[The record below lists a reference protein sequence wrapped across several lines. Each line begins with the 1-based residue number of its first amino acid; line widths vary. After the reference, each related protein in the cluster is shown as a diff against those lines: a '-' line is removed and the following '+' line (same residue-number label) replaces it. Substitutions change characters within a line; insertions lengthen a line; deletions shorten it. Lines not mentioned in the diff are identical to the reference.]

1 MKHEAASHMLR
12 PRTAIFGK
20 QVADAMQRPP
30 PLVPPDLTCA
40 TLLDKIRAAR
50 ATGAVVVDANL
61 RPLGIV
67 TEQDIVRRMTFR
79 VAPESPVSAVMTH
92 PVHTIEASDYLYQAI
107 GRMLRLNVRHLP
119 VTGEGG
125 EIRGMLALKDSLAD
139 AAGRTL
145 DHIRQLTWDN
155 GLETIGQVRS
165 AQARLAEEL
174 LDEELGVVA
183 VQRLITHI
191 NNDVYA
197 RLARRR
203 LKRMADAGLGD
214 PPVECCLLVMGSGG
228 RGENFLRP
236 DQDHGLILG
245 NYPDADHDR
254 IDGWFREFSE
264 GLIQDLEA
272 VGFPRDSGSVMSL
285 NPMWRKT
292 LSQWKMQVN
301 LWASRGGAMNIR
313 LADIFFDFQP
323 VFGNFAYAR
332 ALREHIDA
340 LVLRSPMLLKVM
352 VHEHEEQGVALGMF
366 GGFITMGRDSEFRGH
381 INLKHT
387 GTLPLVSAIRL
398 LALKH
403 GISAT
408 GTLERMEALQAKGLL
423 DNTEFES
430 LQRAADFLSGL
441 ILRHQLDRWRHDENP
456 DYYLHPASLS
466 RPQRARLKR
475 ALRTIRGLRDRVRTE
490 ITGQVF

>member
-1 MKHEAASHMLR
+1 MLR

-20 QVADAMQRPP
+20 LVAEAMHRPP
-30 PLVPPDLTCA
+30 PLVPPHHACGS
-40 TLLDKIRAAR
+40 LLEKIRAAH
-50 ATGAVVVDANL
+50 ATGAVIVDEAQ

-67 TEQDIVRRMTFR
+67 TEQDVVRRMTFM
-79 VAPESPVSAVMTH
+79 VAPDAPVSDVMTR
-92 PVHTIEASDYLYQAI
+92 PVHTIEAGDYLYQAI
-107 GRMLRLNVRHLP
+107 GRMLRLNLRHLP

-125 EIRGMLALKDSLAD
+125 RILGMLDLDSALAD
-139 AAGRTL
+139 AAGRTI

-155 GLETIGQVRS
+155 GLETIGQVRG

-174 LDEELGVVA
+174 LAEELGVVA

-203 LKRMADAGLGD
+203 MKRMVDAGLGD
-214 PPVECCLLVMGSGG
+214 PPVDCCLLVMGSGG

-245 NYPDADHDR
+245 DYPDAEHDR
-254 IDGWFREFSE
+254 IDGWYRDFSE
-264 GLIQDLEA
+264 ALIQDLEA
-272 VGFPRDSGSVMSL
+272 VGFPRDSGAVMSL

-292 LSQWKMQVN
+292 LSQWKTQIG

-323 VFGNFAYAR
+323 VYGNVAYAR
-332 ALREHIDA
+332 ALRDYIDG
-340 LVLRSPMLLKVM
+340 LVLRSPMLLKAM

-423 DNTEFES
+423 DGQEFEA

-441 ILRHQLDRWRHDENP
+441 ILRHQLDRWRQDQKP
-456 DYYLHPASLS
+456 DYYLHPAALS

-475 ALRTIRGLRDRVRTE
+475 ALRTIRRLRDRVRAE
-490 ITGQVF
+490 ITGQMF